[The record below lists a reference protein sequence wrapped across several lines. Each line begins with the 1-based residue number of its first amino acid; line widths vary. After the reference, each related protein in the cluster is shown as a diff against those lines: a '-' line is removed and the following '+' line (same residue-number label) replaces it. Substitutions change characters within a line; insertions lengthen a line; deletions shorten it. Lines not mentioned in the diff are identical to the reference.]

1 MTEGLGST
9 SLASISKMKMTTFGA
24 SAQTKRPENGN
35 MADDPNQRFDRLLDA
50 MAHGHAP
57 VSGKKKPSGDQA
69 SDAERR
75 AYCDETR
82 TPRDTSEDASR

>member
-1 MTEGLGST
+1 MAGALK
-9 SLASISKMKMTTFGA
+9 KMGRRRMH
-24 SAQTKRPENGN
+24 
-35 MADDPNQRFDRLLDA
+35 DPNDKFDRLLDA

>member
-1 MTEGLGST
+1 MTF
-9 SLASISKMKMTTFGA
+9 SIRQRGA
-24 SAQTKRPENGN
+24 NWEFSN
-35 MADDPNQRFDRLLDA
+35 MVDDANERFDRLLDA

-75 AYCDETR
+75 AYSDETR
-82 TPRDTSEDASR
+82 TPRDTSEDTSR